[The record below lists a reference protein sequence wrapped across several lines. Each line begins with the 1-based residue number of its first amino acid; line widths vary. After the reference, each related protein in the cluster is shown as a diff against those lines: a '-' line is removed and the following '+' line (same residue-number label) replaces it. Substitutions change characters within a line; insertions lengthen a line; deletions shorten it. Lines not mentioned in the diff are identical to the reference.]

1 MITKIIMDGGTSNHD
16 FKLHTFYSPDS
27 FFILARHDFL
37 NVTNTKL
44 TGIQSGGVKDFLR
57 NLNTFWKRMQR
68 ISCERDAP
76 MSHPKT
82 KSCDL

>member
-57 NLNTFWKRMQR
+57 NLNDVSHFLKKDAKNFLRKR
-68 ISCERDAP
+68 SAYE
-76 MSHPKT
+76 S
-82 KSCDL
+82 

>member
-37 NVTNTKL
+37 NVTNIEL
-44 TGIQSGGVKDFLR
+44 IGSQSGGSQGFAAKL
-57 NLNTFWKRMQR
+57 K
-68 ISCERDAP
+68 
-76 MSHPKT
+76 
-82 KSCDL
+82 